1 MATHKLSRIIAKDP
15 VTSPLRAPF
24 TTFEGTSGPAEL
36 AEEPS
41 SGQGLRA
48 CRPAESPRPGPY
60 RRRRSVA
67 LATFAMIAANGGMA
81 SATADMMTAA
91 STE

>member
-1 MATHKLSRIIAKDP
+1 MTKICNERRTARRTAVYAASYGYSRA
-15 VTSPLRAPF
+15 R
-24 TTFEGTSGPAEL
+24 
-36 AEEPS
+36 
-41 SGQGLRA
+41 
-48 CRPAESPRPGPY
+48 RPAQSPGPGPY

-81 SATADMMTAA
+81 KATPDMMTAA

>member
-1 MATHKLSRIIAKDP
+1 MHAASYGY
-15 VTSPLRAPF
+15 S
-24 TTFEGTSGPAEL
+24 
-36 AEEPS
+36 
-41 SGQGLRA
+41 RA
-48 CRPAESPRPGPY
+48 CRPAESPGPGGPY

-81 SATADMMTAA
+81 RATPDMMTAA